1 MEIIKCVVIMS
12 LFICL
17 LSGFGCVRGYECG
30 PDKNE
35 ICCFN
40 EDIHD
45 WEDCTTAEIDET
57 QFARLDVAL
66 ENAARHQANFLII
79 FASFLFN
86 GGPGGQLEEA
96 ILNIFPRTNP
106 EAAAR
111 ESQGNAFGPTIVFN
125 GFKADSGQVFIDT
138 DHNGGAEFAFPIS
151 GMGDDQACVDVLA
164 DGCDSA
170 DVGIRYD
177 FNGFHITSPNDE
189 AVGLPGVGVR
199 VVFAQGVFE
208 VPSGPGDLETV
219 VVSFRRDDRVRKNI
233 ILSFAPGLVG
243 YMSTLV
249 AGTIGDIAV
258 ESTVVVNNAGPVVVS
273 GRMDFF
279 NSEDGLPLAF
289 KVNQQ
294 AESVS
299 HSFEIAADSSSR
311 FKLSTDQAGLVAGW
325 GVITADGPSLA
336 ASTVF
341 STFQQGESAAP
352 SEDPLGLEGRT
363 LAGEAGVAVVQ
374 AAFHHVL
381 DVEKTVGGFDT
392 ALAIVN
398 PTDLSANID
407 MTLKDEDQNIIKSVR
422 QFLGANQQTSRF
434 FLEPLRMEETES
446 FSGTVVINAENAIAV
461 TTLRTL
467 NGFQVSS
474 LQGGIF

>member
-1 MEIIKCVVIMS
+1 MGIIKCVVIMP
-12 LFICL
+12 LFIL
-17 LSGFGCVRGYECG
+17 LLG
-30 PDKNE
+30 P
-35 ICCFN
+35 
-40 EDIHD
+40 EDIC
-45 WEDCTTAEIDET
+45 ETITANLDRLERDTFTMLIVPGEGTPVAIQNMAMQKLVEPVDEVR
-57 QFARLDVAL
+57 AR
-66 ENAARHQANFLII
+66 NT
-79 FASFLFN
+79 
-86 GGPGGQLEEA
+86 GPGTEPAPLG
-96 ILNIFPRTNP
+96 
-106 EAAAR
+106 
-111 ESQGNAFGPTIVFN
+111 SQADMWGPTIVFN

-138 DHNGGAEFAFPIS
+138 DHNGVAEFAFPIS
-151 GMGDDQACVDVLA
+151 GMGDDQACVDFLT
-164 DGCDSA
+164 DGCDSG

-189 AVGLPGVGVR
+189 AVDLPGVGVR

-219 VVSFRRDDRVRKNI
+219 LVTFSRDNFTRKNI
-233 ILSFAPGLVG
+233 MLSIAPGLVG

-249 AGTIGDIAV
+249 AGTIGDIGV
-258 ESTVVVNNAGPVVVS
+258 ESTVVVNNAGPGAVS

-279 NSEDGLPLAF
+279 NSEDGLPVAF
-289 KVNQQ
+289 KVSEQ

-398 PTDLSANID
+398 PTELSANID
-407 MTLKDEDQNIIKSVR
+407 MTLKDEDQNTIKSVT
-422 QFLGANQQTSRF
+422 QFLGGNQQTSRF
-434 FLEPLRMEETES
+434 FLELLRMEETES

>member
-1 MEIIKCVVIMS
+1 MRIIKCVAIIS

-17 LSGFGCVRGYECG
+17 LSGSGCLLPPNLCEEDDIDKCCGDNLDRECTEEE
-30 PDKNE
+30 KAAMQQSTMTVE
-35 ICCFN
+35 L
-40 EDIHD
+40 
-45 WEDCTTAEIDET
+45 DET
-57 QFARLDVAL
+57 LPPGDTGLAITVTHAFG
-66 ENAARHQANFLII
+66 
-79 FASFLFN
+79 S
-86 GGPGGQLEEA
+86 GPGGPVQDA
-96 ILNIFPRTNP
+96 RISIQPKTFPK
-106 EAAAR
+106 AAAR
-111 ESQGNAFGPTIVFN
+111 ESQGNAFGPTIVFH

-138 DHNGGAEFAFPIS
+138 NYKDGAEFSYPIS
-151 GMGDDQACVDVLA
+151 GMGDQACVDFLA

-170 DVGIRYD
+170 DLGIEHD
-177 FNGFHITSPNDE
+177 INGLHITSPLDE
-189 AVGLPGVGVR
+189 GVGLRGSSVR

-219 VVSFRRDDRVRKNI
+219 LVTFRRDNFTQKNI

-249 AGTIGDIAV
+249 AGTIEDIAV
-258 ESTVVVNNAGPVVVS
+258 ESTVVVNNAGPGAVA

-279 NSEDGLPLAF
+279 SSEEGLPLAF

-294 AESVS
+294 AESTR
-299 HSFEIAADSSSR
+299 HSFEIAADSSRR
-311 FKLSTDQAGLVAGW
+311 FMLSTDQAGLVAGW
-325 GVITADGPSLA
+325 GVITADGPGLA

-341 STFQQGESAAP
+341 STFQQSESAAP
-352 SEDPLGLEGRT
+352 SEYPLGLEGRN

-381 DVEKTVGGFDT
+381 DVERTVGGFDT

-398 PTDLSANID
+398 PTEISATIGL
-407 MTLKDEDQNIIKSVR
+407 TLKDEDQNTVKVATQSV
-422 QFLGANQQTSRF
+422 GGNQQTSRF
-434 FLEPLRMEETES
+434 FLELLRMEETES
-446 FSGTVVINAENAIAV
+446 FSGTVVINSENAIAV

-474 LQGGIF
+474 LQGGVF

>member
-1 MEIIKCVVIMS
+1 M
-12 LFICL
+12 
-17 LSGFGCVRGYECG
+17 
-30 PDKNE
+30 
-35 ICCFN
+35 
-40 EDIHD
+40 
-45 WEDCTTAEIDET
+45 
-57 QFARLDVAL
+57 
-66 ENAARHQANFLII
+66 
-79 FASFLFN
+79 
-86 GGPGGQLEEA
+86 
-96 ILNIFPRTNP
+96 
-106 EAAAR
+106 
-111 ESQGNAFGPTIVFN
+111 
-125 GFKADSGQVFIDT
+125 
-138 DHNGGAEFAFPIS
+138 
-151 GMGDDQACVDVLA
+151 
-164 DGCDSA
+164 
-170 DVGIRYD
+170 GIRYD
-177 FNGFHITSPNDE
+177 INGFHITSPNDE
-189 AVGLPGVGVR
+189 AVDLPGVGIR

-219 VVSFRRDDRVRKNI
+219 IVSFRRDDRVRKNI

-279 NSEDGLPLAF
+279 NSEDGLPVAF

-341 STFQQGESAAP
+341 STFQQGTSAAP
-352 SEDPLGLEGRT
+352 SKGPLGLEGRT

-398 PTDLSANID
+398 PTDLSAKIVL
-407 MTLKDEDQNIIKSVR
+407 TLKDENQNTIKSVN

-434 FLEPLRMEETES
+434 FLELLRMEETES
-446 FSGTVVINAENAIAV
+446 FSGTVVINTENAIAV

-474 LQGGIF
+474 LQGGVF